1 MWRSEYL
8 LSLREQTQAL
18 LKGPRITATENLRR
32 GKWKIGRITELIKS
46 RDKKIRSANIVVDQH
61 KILKRAINLL

>member
-8 LSLREQTQAL
+8 LSLREQTQSF
-18 LKGPRITATENLRR
+18 LKGPCSTAVEMPEVGDIVLIKENLPR

-46 RDKKIRSANIVVDQH
+46 RDKKIRSANIV
-61 KILKRAINLL
+61 A